1 MKEIKVKEKR
11 FHLQVSSKENE
22 LEIAELILVSTN
34 CWYENN
40 GKVAPFSC
48 TAEDM
53 KIYRQVYESID
64 EGCHLLMVDY
74 TNDKVA
80 ASCFYHLRKSHI
92 SLGIMNVHPDY
103 AGYGLASQL
112 LKEIIC
118 ISEREKLPLRLI
130 SSAMNLDSFSLYN
143 KHSFKPEQI
152 FQDMLIKVPEGGF
165 AVEMKMKGH
174 IRKAELSDVENVYEL
189 EKGLL
194 GLDRKHDI
202 EYLIKNEDKIWSSYV
217 YINEAGDCEGFLSSV
232 FHPATKMLGP
242 GVMKNESIT
251 LALILTLLNE
261 YIGETMLVLA
271 PSKFPD
277 LIKELYKIG
286 AKNCE
291 IHMTQVRGESFEQ
304 LGVSIPTFLPES
316 A

>member
-1 MKEIKVKEKR
+1 MKEIKVKEKL
-11 FHLQVSSKENE
+11 FSLQVSSKENE

-40 GKVAPFSC
+40 GKTAPFSC

-80 ASCFYHLRKSHI
+80 ASCFYHLRKSHM

-143 KHSFKPEQI
+143 KNSFKPEQV
-152 FQDMLIKVPEGGF
+152 FQDMLISVPKEGFDKQLTLEG
-165 AVEMKMKGH
+165 E
-174 IRKAELSDVENVYEL
+174 IRKAELRDVDDIYKL
-189 EKGLL
+189 EKTLL
-194 GLDRKHDI
+194 GLDRKNDI
-202 EYLIKNEDKIWSSYV
+202 QYLIENEKRIWSSYV
-217 YINEAGDCEGFLSSV
+217 YINRNGQCEGFLSSV

-242 GVMKNESIT
+242 GVMKNESIAF
-251 LALILTLLNE
+251 ALILTLLNE
-261 YIGETMLVLA
+261 YAGETMLVLA
-271 PSKFPD
+271 PSKYPE
-277 LIKELYKIG
+277 LIKELYQLG